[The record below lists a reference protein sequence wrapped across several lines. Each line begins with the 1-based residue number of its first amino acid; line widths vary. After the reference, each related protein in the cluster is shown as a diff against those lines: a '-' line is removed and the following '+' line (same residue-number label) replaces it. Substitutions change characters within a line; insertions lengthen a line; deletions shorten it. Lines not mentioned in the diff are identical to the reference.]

1 MRKNIIRICMILTM
15 LVATIYIT
23 NGQASAKTSST
34 YKTTEVNQIA
44 HIKSKTSKIY
54 KKPNDKKK
62 FILANTTYTGRAFY
76 VRNKTTIDK
85 TTYYQLYQESK
96 EIGWVASGDLKRYS
110 RKLVNKTSST
120 VYIAGTGTAYDMPWG
135 GTKNKVYTLSK
146 YRAKSFKIT
155 RTEKLGTSTWHKGTL
170 NGKTVWISATHIKT
184 NPYIALNLRKTSN
197 ITAKEMQA
205 FLLTKGKL
213 PDNVLY
219 KLAPTFIELQ
229 NESGINAQFM
239 FAHAIL
245 ETGWGGST
253 IAQYKNN
260 YFGYQAYDTCALT
273 CAKYFPTGKAGLS
286 AYVYKI
292 YRDYLTTTGAYYN
305 GPSLLGMNVKY
316 ATDKGWSEKI
326 ADLMAQMKPYNSS
339 YYSKK
344 SVSTKVFPAPKEYD
358 NVIPETK
365 AQPASYHRMPSDITA
380 KVNVASGATVYS
392 LPYIYSSKYGTYK
405 KNKSITLKAYHS
417 DVRDFKNDSGKTVR
431 WYRISY
437 SGKQG
442 WVRSDQIAVQNLA
455 FTTSDGTNLRAG
467 ADTKYT
473 KVASVNKN
481 TPIKLVKKDNKY
493 VTKKDKNKTTW
504 YQIYKPGTTKKV
516 WISSSVIQ
524 MYN

>member
-1 MRKNIIRICMILTM
+1 MIFTM
-15 LVATIYIT
+15 LLAMIYFT
-23 NGQASAKTSST
+23 TAQASAKESKSF
-34 YKTTEVNQIA
+34 KTTTVNQIA
-44 HIKSKTSKIY
+44 HIQSKTDKIY
-54 KKPNDKKK
+54 KSPDDKDNFK
-62 FILANTTYTGRAFY
+62 LANTTYTGRAFY
-76 VRNKTTIDK
+76 AKGKTTIDK
-85 TTYYQLYQESK
+85 TTYYQLYQGSK
-96 EIGWVASGDLKRYS
+96 EIGWVASGDLKRLS
-110 RKLVNKTSST
+110 RKLLNKTTST
-120 VYIAGTGTAYDMPWG
+120 GYIAGIGTAYDMPWG
-135 GTKNKVYTLSK
+135 GTKNQIYTLSN
-146 YRAKSFKIT
+146 YRAKSFEIT
-155 RTEKLGTSTWHKGTL
+155 RTEKIGTSTWHQGKL
-170 NGKTVWISATHIKT
+170 NGKTVWISATNIET

-197 ITAKEMQA
+197 ITAKDMQA
-205 FLLTKGKL
+205 FLIKKGKL
-213 PDNVLY
+213 PNNVLY
-219 KLAPTFIELQ
+219 KLAPTFITLQ
-229 NESGINAQFM
+229 NEAGINAQFM

-273 CAKYFPTGKAGLS
+273 CAKYFPTGKDGLS

-292 YRDYLTTTGAYYN
+292 YRDYLTTTGPYYN
-305 GPSLLGMNVKY
+305 GPSLLGMNVRY

-326 ADLMAQMKPYNSS
+326 ANLMAQMKPYSSS

-344 SVSTKVFPAPKEYD
+344 SASTKVFPAPKEYD

-365 AQPASYHRMPSDITA
+365 AQPDSYHSMPSAITA
-380 KVNVASGATVYS
+380 KINVASGATVYS
-392 LPYIYSSKYGTYK
+392 LPYIYSSQYGTYK
-405 KNKSITLKAYHS
+405 KDKSITLKAYHS
-417 DVRDFKNDSGKTVR
+417 DVRDFKNASGKTVR

-437 SGKQG
+437 GGKQA

-493 VTKKDKNKTTW
+493 VTKKDKNKSTW
-504 YQIYKPGTTKKV
+504 YQIYKPGSTKKV
-516 WISSSVIQ
+516 WISSTLIQ